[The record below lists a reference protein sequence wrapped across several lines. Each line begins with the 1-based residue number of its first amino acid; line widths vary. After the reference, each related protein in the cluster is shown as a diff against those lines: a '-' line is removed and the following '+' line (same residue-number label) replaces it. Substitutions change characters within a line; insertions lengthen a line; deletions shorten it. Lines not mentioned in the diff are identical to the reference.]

1 MTAPGAGVV
10 STTNA
15 ANGYKRSSGT
25 SFAAPEA
32 AALAAMARAIDPSL
46 DQDWFKKL
54 LRDTCTD
61 LGEPGLVWQKPAPEP
76 QPEPQPVAFKD
87 VAKDAYYY
95 AAVQWAVKGGITAGT
110 GKDTFSPDE
119 GCTRAQAVT
128 FLYKAN
134 QLEK

>member
-25 SFAAPEA
+25 SYAAPEA
-32 AALAAMARAIDPSL
+32 AALAAMVRAIDPSL
-46 DQDWFKKL
+46 DQDGFKKL

-95 AAVQWAVKGGITAGT
+95 AAVQWAVKGGVTAGT
-110 GKDTFSPDE
+110 GKDTFSPNAT
-119 GCTRAQAVT
+119 CTRAQAVT

-134 QLEK
+134 QLET

>member
-25 SFAAPEA
+25 SYAAPA
-32 AALAAMARAIDPSL
+32 A
-46 DQDWFKKL
+46 W
-54 LRDTCTD
+54 
-61 LGEPGLVWQKPAPEP
+61 
-76 QPEPQPVAFKD
+76 
-87 VAKDAYYY
+87 AYTNG
-95 AAVQWAVKGGITAGT
+95 VTAGT
-110 GKDTFSPDE
+110 GKDTFSPDAT
-119 GCTRAQAVT
+119 CTRAQAVT

>member
-46 DQDWFKKL
+46 DQDGFKKL

-61 LGEPGLVWQKPAPEP
+61 LGKPGLIWQKPAPEP

-87 VAKDAYYY
+87 VPQDAFF
-95 AAVQWAVKGGITAGT
+95 AAPVAWAFANGITAGT
-110 GKDTFSPDE
+110 SATTFGASDT
-119 GCTRAQAVT
+119 CTRAQAVT
-128 FLYKAN
+128 FLYKVN
-134 QLEK
+134 QLET

>member
-46 DQDWFKKL
+46 DQDGFKKL

-61 LGEPGLVWQKPAPEP
+61 LGKPGL
-76 QPEPQPVAFKD
+76 D
-87 VAKDAYYY
+87 LAKARAR
-95 AAVQWAVKGGITAGT
+95 AAARAAAGRVQGRG
-110 GKDTFSPDE
+110 E
-119 GCTRAQAVT
+119 GCVLLCRRAVGGQGRRHRRHGQGHLQPGRGLHPRAGRDVPV
-128 FLYKAN
+128 
-134 QLEK
+134 

>member
-25 SFAAPEA
+25 SFAAPA
-32 AALAAMARAIDPSL
+32 A
-46 DQDWFKKL
+46 W
-54 LRDTCTD
+54 
-61 LGEPGLVWQKPAPEP
+61 
-76 QPEPQPVAFKD
+76 
-87 VAKDAYYY
+87 AY
-95 AAVQWAVKGGITAGT
+95 ANGITAGT

-134 QLEK
+134 QLET

>member
-25 SFAAPEA
+25 SYAAP
-32 AALAAMARAIDPSL
+32 
-46 DQDWFKKL
+46 
-54 LRDTCTD
+54 
-61 LGEPGLVWQKPAPEP
+61 
-76 QPEPQPVAFKD
+76 VA
-87 VAKDAYYY
+87 
-95 AAVQWAVKGGITAGT
+95 WAFANGITAGT
-110 GKDTFSPDE
+110 SATTFGASDT
-119 GCTRAQAVT
+119 CTRAQAVT